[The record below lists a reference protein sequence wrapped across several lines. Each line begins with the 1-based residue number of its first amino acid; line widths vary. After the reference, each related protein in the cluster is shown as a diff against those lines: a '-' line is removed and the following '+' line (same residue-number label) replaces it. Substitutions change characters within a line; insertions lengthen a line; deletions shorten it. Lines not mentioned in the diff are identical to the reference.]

1 MNKTKKCDLCEKQ
14 FEGYG
19 HGPHPF
25 KGKVCCDACNDK
37 IVVPIRKAMT
47 YASRKPT
54 KAERESADKLWALLR
69 DAFNKEAK
77 HYDPETNISRL
88 GSIGDVT
95 EREVM
100 RSAWWDFL
108 KAGELFGE
116 ENYDRLTRIIEREH
130 NGEQLETGKI
140 TFGS

>member
-1 MNKTKKCDLCEKQ
+1 MKKCDLCEKQ
-14 FEGYG
+14 FEGHG
-19 HGPHPF
+19 HNPNPF
-25 KGKVCCDACNDK
+25 NGKVCCDACHQK
-37 IVVPIRKAMT
+37 LIVPIRIAM
-47 YASRKPT
+47 AEANRKPT
-54 KAERESADKLWALLR
+54 KKEREMADKLWELLKT
-69 DAFNKEAK
+69 AFNKEAK
-77 HYDPETNISRL
+77 HYDPETNSSRI

-108 KAGELFGE
+108 KAGKLFGE

-130 NGEQLETGKI
+130 CGEQLETGKI